1 MAETRAVE
9 WVRPAIRALSA
20 YRVADASGLV
30 KLDAMENPWPWP
42 AELREGWQE
51 ALAAEPVN
59 RYPDPAAGEVADR
72 LRRVFGVPEAADLLL
87 GNGSDEI
94 LQILIHAVAERGRTV
109 VAPEPGFAMY
119 RLLAEA
125 AGMEFVGVPLGE
137 DFRLDREALITAIAE
152 HEPALVFLAWPNN
165 PTGNLFEPEAVEA
178 ALTAA
183 PGLVVVDEAYHAF
196 ARESFLP
203 RVVDHPDLIVLRT
216 LSKAGLAGLRL
227 GFAAGHPEWLAELDK
242 IRLPYNINRLTQ
254 ATARFALDHWD
265 AFEAQAK
272 AIRDERERLHA
283 ALAER
288 PGLAVWPSAANFLL
302 FRVPEGQG
310 RALFEGIRERG
321 VLIKD
326 LSGAGGALTDCL
338 RVTVGTPKENAAF
351 LEALD
356 GALRGMP

>member
-1 MAETRAVE
+1 MAETRAAE

-42 AELREGWQE
+42 AQLREGWQE

-152 HEPALVFLAWPNN
+152 HEPTLVFLAWPNN

-227 GFAAGHPEWLAELDK
+227 GFAVGHPEWLAELDK

-265 AFEAQAK
+265 AFEAQAT

-302 FRVPEGQG
+302 FRAPEGQG